1 MKKFMKNISAF
12 LTAAAICSSSFAFFC
27 NITAF
32 SEDSADLEYADNGEC
47 LTVTGCSRTA
57 SRAVIPA
64 EMNGKPVTAIEE
76 SAFLGCPELKSV
88 VLPDTIEVISNSAF
102 SYCSSLESV
111 TIPDSVTKIDEFA
124 FYGCSSLTEVTI
136 PDGVETI
143 EWSAFAGCTALET
156 VNIPDSVTYVGLNAF
171 LDTPWLK
178 ARYRENPLLIVN
190 GIVCSA
196 KDHLL
201 RVEIPRS
208 ATSIGDS
215 AFESAEYLKTV
226 KFPDTITSVGDYA
239 FAYCKALKNVTLPDS
254 VTSIGKGAFTLCD
267 EISAFKIPGGV
278 AAIEEETFAYSSG
291 LKDIY
296 LHKNVHKIGINAFEN
311 CESLE
316 AVIIDDPDCEIAD
329 CSSTI
334 SNGYDEDFTFSGK
347 IYGHKN
353 STAQKYAKKYN
364 YDFGVIG
371 DANNDGEF
379 GTADLVALEN
389 CLLRS
394 AELADWRTAD
404 KDNSGNIDVYDLI
417 LLRQQILEK

>member
-1 MKKFMKNISAF
+1 MKKLAKKISAF
-12 LTAAAICSSSFAFFC
+12 LAAFAICSSSFAFWG
-27 NITAF
+27 NITVF
-32 SEDSADLEYADNGEC
+32 SEDSADLEYTDNGEC

-64 EMNGKPVTAIEE
+64 EMNGKPVTSIQD
-76 SAFLGCPELKSV
+76 SAFLGCPELRSV

-111 TIPDSVTKIDEFA
+111 TIPDSVNKIDEFA
-124 FYGCSSLTEVTI
+124 FYGCSSLTEITI

-143 EWSAFAGCTALET
+143 EWSAFAGCTSLET

-178 ARYRENPLLIVN
+178 AKYRENPLLIVN

-201 RVEIPRS
+201 RVEVPRS
-208 ATSIGDS
+208 AFSIGDN

-226 KFPDTITSVGDYA
+226 KIPDTITNIGDYA
-239 FAYCKALKNVTLPDS
+239 FAECKVLKNLTLPDS
-254 VTSIGKGAFTLCD
+254 VTSIGKGAFTLCN
-267 EISAFKIPGGV
+267 EITTFRIPKGV
-278 AAIEEETFAYSSG
+278 TAIEDETFAFDSK
-291 LKDIY
+291 LTDIY
-296 LHKNVHKIGINAFEN
+296 LHNNVHKIGINAFGS

-316 AVIIDDPDCEIAD
+316 AVIIDDPECEIAD
-329 CSSTI
+329 YGSTI
-334 SNGYDEDFTFSGK
+334 SNGYDKNYTFSGK

-353 STAQKYAKKYN
+353 STAQKYAQT
-364 YDFGVIG
+364 YDYEFGVIG

-389 CLLRS
+389 SLIRS
-394 AELADWRTAD
+394 TELADWRTVD